1 MVNEYSGYIP
11 RKCSYTKQ
19 LISASDR
26 SSVQISF
33 KKRILKNEKNEKILF
48 VVCGN
53 LRKQGRSDEILNGLV
68 EENDFCN

>member
-1 MVNEYSGYIP
+1 MNEYSGYIP

-19 LISASDR
+19 LVSASDR
-26 SSVQISF
+26 SSIQISF

-68 EENDFCN
+68 EENDYCN

>member
-1 MVNEYSGYIP
+1 MGNEYSGYIP

-33 KKRILKNEKNEKILF
+33 KKRVLKNEKILF

>member
-1 MVNEYSGYIP
+1 MNEYSGYIP

-26 SSVQISF
+26 SSIQISF
-33 KKRILKNEKNEKILF
+33 KKKIFNNEKKEKILF
-48 VVCGN
+48 VICGN

-68 EENDFCN
+68 EENDYCN